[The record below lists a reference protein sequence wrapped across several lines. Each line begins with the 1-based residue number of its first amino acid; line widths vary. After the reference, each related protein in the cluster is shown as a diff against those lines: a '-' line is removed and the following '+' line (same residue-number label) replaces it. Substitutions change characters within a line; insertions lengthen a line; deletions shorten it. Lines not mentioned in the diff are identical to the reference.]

1 MAVSGSRAV
10 LSNDLKCLARGRK
23 TREVIKAGCE
33 VVVYLGYHELDFL
46 LYQIDSDDAVAL
58 YAFLRI
64 FPLLKRC

>member
-10 LSNDLKCLARGRK
+10 LLNDLKCLRGRK

-33 VVVYLGYHELDFL
+33 VVVYPGYHELDFL
-46 LYQIDSDDAVAL
+46 LYRIDSDDAVAL